1 MAEAGS
7 EDLLDRT
14 VALLTADVLDPTAV
28 TAALD
33 AIEEILA
40 GLGLHGLTSLNRAW
54 RPLPGVRAPAPD
66 LSVWV
71 CPARRCL
78 RAELSAASCE
88 LSGAPLAAL
97 PIPP

>member
-14 VALLTADVLDPTAV
+14 VALLAADALDPTAA
-28 TAALD
+28 TAALE
-33 AIEEILA
+33 AIEEVLA
-40 GLGLHGLTSLNRAW
+40 GLGLHALTSPNRAW

-66 LSVWV
+66 LSAWV

-78 RAELSAASCE
+78 RVELTAASCE
-88 LSGAPLAAL
+88 LTGAPLAVL